1 MSATFDTTTKAAY
14 DAATTA
20 QSRAEAIVASLTG
33 TISVKVFNGS
43 NTEMGSGTMAAPWA
57 TAVAGAVVLGEVSSF
72 TVGTTGTPD
81 ANWYIRFQNADV
93 SRWARGSFGLSGADY
108 NWSLAT
114 WESGQTG
121 TIGTATIVAAGNEAP
136 VFSVAPTVASL
147 GPTGGTVQFTATD
160 PEGGEVFYSL
170 TTTRAG
176 ITINAS
182 SGLVTVT
189 AAAAGTSGNIVVRAS
204 DGILTTSATCAVT
217 VASTSQSKKWHP
229 GHYVKTQGDH
239 SQTDQAAYI
248 AAVQN
253 TFPRSL
259 DNSTLK
265 GNEAA
270 LAWGAIN
277 PTGSTFTGSAIDNW
291 LAWHEI
297 NGRRLILE
305 ISYKNFRPNVGVLA
319 PADLIASGNV
329 IQTLTGWVSAVWR
342 PAVMDRFIAAMQ
354 WLAQNYDDESLL
366 ELVLTTE
373 SAPSLSTAQA
383 PDYSQAALHTQL
395 QRLIAACGTA
405 FTRTTT
411 IVPQINNL
419 GTYPPQLIEGAYQAG
434 GGFGSPDCRPTSESI
449 LIFGGETVDGI
460 GTGLRDYRGQMAH
473 FEIASASALNEFTGD
488 MAGLI
493 DFAQQYAV
501 THLSWVTS
509 SSTPGQTWAEIKSA
523 IASDPDL
530 YTACP
535 IIYSDGCDVT

>member
-1 MSATFDTTTKAAY
+1 
-14 DAATTA
+14 
-20 QSRAEAIVASLTG
+20 
-33 TISVKVFNGS
+33 
-43 NTEMGSGTMAAPWA
+43 
-57 TAVAGAVVLGEVSSF
+57 
-72 TVGTTGTPD
+72 
-81 ANWYIRFQNADV
+81 
-93 SRWARGSFGLSGADY
+93 
-108 NWSLAT
+108 
-114 WESGQTG
+114 
-121 TIGTATIVAAGNEAP
+121 
-136 VFSVAPTVASL
+136 
-147 GPTGGTVQFTATD
+147 
-160 PEGGEVFYSL
+160 
-170 TTTRAG
+170 
-176 ITINAS
+176 
-182 SGLVTVT
+182 
-189 AAAAGTSGNIVVRAS
+189 
-204 DGILTTSATCAVT
+204 
-217 VASTSQSKKWHP
+217 
-229 GHYVKTQGDH
+229 
-239 SQTDQAAYI
+239 
-248 AAVQN
+248 
-253 TFPRSL
+253 
-259 DNSTLK
+259 
-265 GNEAA
+265 